1 MTRHWPR
8 ILLRQAARH
17 ARRHTLLAA
26 MNVLSIALGVCV
38 FLAIMIANRSADRS
52 FRAGVEMVAGKA
64 NLEVRG
70 PLDETLFPRIAAVAG
85 VKAATPVI
93 QGLLTL
99 RDHPGEYL
107 RVLGV
112 DPFTNPPFQTF
123 RMLQAD
129 GAEVDVETWLRERD
143 AVAVTREMASK
154 LGLKSGDPLRVS
166 ICGRGKEL
174 KARFILEPDDPAA
187 LADIRTASMDIAWAQ
202 ELLGSVG
209 KLDAVQILLEDGTNP
224 AVVAGAIRKIVPR
237 DVVVAAPKQRSEQIG
252 KMLSSFQLNLTALSL
267 VSMLVGMFLVYN
279 TVAASVVRS
288 RRDIGV
294 LRAVGASRAEVRALF
309 LGEALIFGI
318 PGIVLGVIAA
328 FPLAG
333 FLSGAVSQTV
343 SSLYVLVSIE
353 KLSVGPWQI
362 AAAIAAGLG
371 AVIAAAWIPSGE
383 AAKAEVTGALHMGT
397 VMEERETL
405 PMRWL
410 MFGGAALAAA
420 FTASWLAL
428 RTGPAVLG
436 FAAAFL
442 VIIGFAF
449 LVPATTTLAG
459 KFFQTAAKVFTR
471 GTALRLAARNLV
483 RAMHR
488 NSLTI
493 AALMAAIAMTVGIS
507 VMIYSFRASVGTW
520 IDRTI
525 QADLF
530 LTLAANEQAGFHAE
544 LPPELLAW
552 IAAQPGTES
561 VDTFYEKRIPFRGE
575 EVFLGVISGRMRGDL
590 AFNGGNDAEKA
601 ERLREPGHVA
611 VSESFATRHKVKDG
625 DVIALD
631 APAGPV
637 NLSVV
642 GVYSDYTRDQGV
654 ILIDRANYAAHW
666 PAPGVH
672 SAGVHL
678 RKDADA
684 AALAD
689 VIREK
694 FGADAEYAIYD
705 NASLRARVL
714 EIFDQTFAITYVLR
728 SISVIVAV
736 VGVSLG
742 MATLV
747 TEREREIGVL
757 RAVGA
762 SARQVRRTFVAEAAL
777 VGVVAC
783 VVGLAAGTCLAMVLT
798 WVINLAFF
806 GWTVQ
811 LRYPWELLAWT
822 PVWIIATA
830 ALAGLIPAVRASRIE
845 PAAALRSE

>member
-17 ARRHTLLAA
+17 ARHHRLLAV
-26 MNVLSIALGVCV
+26 MNILSVALGVCV
-38 FLAIMIANRSADRS
+38 FLAIMIANQSANRS
-52 FRAGVEMVAGKA
+52 FRAGVELVAGKA
-64 NLEVRG
+64 DLEARG
-70 PLDETLFPRIAAVAG
+70 PLDETLFPRIAALPGVA
-85 VKAATPVI
+85 AATPLV

-99 RDHPGEYL
+99 PGHPGEYL
-107 RVLGV
+107 RLLGV
-112 DPFTNPPFQTF
+112 DPFTNPPFETF
-123 RMLQAD
+123 RMVQPD
-129 GAEVDVETWLRERD
+129 GSSVDVETWLRERD
-143 AVAVTREMASK
+143 AIALTRDLAAR
-154 LGLKSGDPLRVS
+154 LGLNPGDALRVS
-166 ICGRGKEL
+166 LGGRAAEL

-187 LADIRTASMDIAWAQ
+187 LADIRTASMDIGWAQ
-202 ELLGSVG
+202 ELLGTAG
-209 KLDAVQILLEDGTNP
+209 KLDSVQILLADDADRAG
-224 AVVAGAIRKIVPR
+224 VAEAIRKIVPG
-237 DVVVAAPKQRSEQIG
+237 DVVVAAPAQRSEQIG

-267 VSMLVGMFLVYN
+267 VSMMVGMFLVYN
-279 TVAASVVRS
+279 TVAASVVRA
-288 RRDIGV
+288 RREIGI

-309 LGEALIFGI
+309 LGEALLFGV
-318 PGIVLGVIAA
+318 PGIALGVLAA

-333 FLSGAVSQTV
+333 FLSGAVSETV

-353 KLSVGPWQI
+353 KLSVAPWQI
-362 AAAIAAGLG
+362 VAAIAAGLG
-371 AVIAAAWIPSGE
+371 AVLAAAWVPAGE

-397 VMEERETL
+397 VMEQHETV
-405 PMRWL
+405 PARWL
-410 MFGGAALAAA
+410 AAGCAALAAA
-420 FTASWLAL
+420 FAASWFAL

-442 VIIGFAF
+442 VITGFAC
-449 LVPATTTLAG
+449 LVPAATSLAG
-459 KFFQTAAKVFTR
+459 KLFQAAANLRPR
-471 GTALRLAARNLV
+471 GTALRLASRNLV

-493 AALMAAIAMTVGIS
+493 AALMAAIAMTVGVS

-530 LTLAANEQAGFHAE
+530 LTLAANEQTGFHAV
-544 LPPELLAW
+544 LPPGLLAW
-552 IAAQPGTES
+552 LEAHPDTGS
-561 VDTFYEKRIPFRGE
+561 VDTFYEKRVPFRGE
-575 EVFLGVISGRMRGDL
+575 EVFLGVIRGRMRGDL
-590 AFNGGNDAEKA
+590 EFTGSGDAEKS
-601 ERLREPGHVA
+601 ELLRRSGYVA
-611 VSESFATRHKVKDG
+611 VSESFARRHGVDGG
-625 DVIALD
+625 DVLTLD
-631 APAGPV
+631 APGGPV
-637 NLSVV
+637 AFKVG

-654 ILIDRANYAAHW
+654 ILIDRDNYAQHW
-666 PAPGVH
+666 PEPGVH
-672 SAGVHL
+672 TAGVRL
-678 RKDADA
+678 RRGADA
-684 AALAD
+684 AAFGEEL
-689 VIREK
+689 RRK

-705 NASLRARVL
+705 NASLRARIL

-728 SISVIVAV
+728 TISVIVAV

-747 TEREREIGVL
+747 TEREREIGIL
-757 RAVGA
+757 RAVGG

-777 VGVVAC
+777 VGAVAS
-783 VVGLAAGTCLAMVLT
+783 VVGLTAGACLAMVLT

-830 ALAGLIPAVRASRIE
+830 ALAGLLPAMRASRIE

>member
-17 ARRHTLLAA
+17 MRRHTLLAA

-52 FRAGVEMVAGKA
+52 FRAGVELVAGKA

-70 PLDETLFPRIAAVAG
+70 PLDETLLPRIAAVPG
-85 VKAATPVI
+85 VAAATPVV

-112 DPFTNPPFQTF
+112 DPFTNPPFETF

-129 GAEVDVETWLRERD
+129 SAEVDVETWLRERE
-143 AVAVTREMASK
+143 AIAVTREMAAQ
-154 LGLKSGDPLRVS
+154 LGLKPGDPLRVAVG
-166 ICGRGKEL
+166 GRSAEL
-174 KARFILEPDDPAA
+174 QARFILEPDDPAA

-202 ELLGSVG
+202 ELLGTVG
-209 KLDAVQILLEDGTNP
+209 KLDSVQVLLADGTDH
-224 AVVAGAIRKIVPR
+224 AAAADAIRRIVPR
-237 DVVVAAPKQRSEQIG
+237 DIVVAAPKQRSEQIG

-279 TVAASVVRS
+279 TVAASVVRA
-288 RRDIGV
+288 RRDIGI

-309 LGEALIFGI
+309 LGEALIFGL
-318 PGIVLGVIAA
+318 PGIALGIAAA

-353 KLSVGPWQI
+353 KLSVGPLEI
-362 AAAIAAGLG
+362 AAAVAAGLG
-371 AVIAAAWIPSGE
+371 AVLAAAWVPSGE

-397 VMEERETL
+397 VMEQRATL
-405 PMRWL
+405 PVRW
-410 MFGGAALAAA
+410 MIFGGVALVAA
-420 FTASWLAL
+420 FVASWLAL
-428 RTGPAVLG
+428 RTGPALLG

-449 LVPATTTLAG
+449 LVPAATSLAG
-459 KFFQTAAKVFTR
+459 KFFQAAANLSPR
-471 GTALRLAARNLV
+471 GTALRLASRNLV

-493 AALMAAIAMTVGIS
+493 AALMAAIAMTVGVS

-544 LPPELLAW
+544 LAPELIAW
-552 IAAQPGTES
+552 VAAQPDTES
-561 VDTFYEKRIPFRGE
+561 VDTFYEKHVPFRGE
-575 EVFLGVISGRMRGDL
+575 EVFLGVISGRMRGEL
-590 AFNGGNDAEKA
+590 AFIGGNNAEKA
-601 ERLREPGHVA
+601 ALLREPGYVA
-611 VSESFATRHKVKDG
+611 VSESFATRHKVKNG

-631 APAGPV
+631 SPAGPARFTV
-637 NLSVV
+637 A

-654 ILIDRANYAAHW
+654 ILVDRTNYVAHW

-672 SAGVHL
+672 TAGVHL
-678 RKDADA
+678 REGADV

-689 VIREK
+689 AIRRK

-728 SISVIVAV
+728 TISVLVAI

-742 MATLV
+742 MAMLV
-747 TEREREIGVL
+747 TERERDIGIL

-762 SARQVRRTFVAEAAL
+762 SARQVLRAFVAEAAL
-777 VGVVAC
+777 IGAVSSA
-783 VVGLAAGTCLAMVLT
+783 VGLAAGACLAMVLT
-798 WVINLAFF
+798 WVVNLAFF

-822 PVWIIATA
+822 PVWIVAVA
-830 ALAGLIPAVRASRIE
+830 ALAGLL
-845 PAAALRSE
+845 PAARAARIQPATALRSE